1 MRRLYDVTTGSGSDR
16 VFTSQFSMALAHR
29 RHKDFIKHYA
39 YWLPPALVALILTLV
54 YLNPFIG
61 DWYRLDYTIF
71 SLHGRPS
78 SMALGRSLFTLAN
91 FVFYQAAHAVFG
103 LRPEHAYLL
112 FKGMVVIQTPL
123 AVVACWLLARDLS
136 GSVRSATLA
145 ALMIACSPILVI
157 YGGQVMT
164 EIPSVLFTAIALVVH
179 LRGIGQRSSDA
190 QPLKDAQQA
199 KESVWLILA
208 GAALLGLG
216 VNLRETVG
224 LYSPWLVL
232 APFVA
237 GLGVNRRTFV
247 TIAASLAVFLVFAF
261 GPFAIWYFAWPVFRL
276 DWHTWLSSMQSESE
290 RHPIS
295 ISNLK
300 PFLIYFFMCAPLV
313 TVGLP
318 FAFSKESRA
327 RGLTLQLL
335 AAAVGFFATVTLFFN
350 YSTTIN
356 WRYFL
361 TGLPGMAPLA
371 GDFYAR
377 IQAHRFGGERRGFV
391 SAVVGIAFIGALMIV
406 LVPPAGNEYFN
417 RLAQAKTYD
426 ARLKLI
432 PRDAVVIAGAQTVA
446 VQYWRGIGLGEW
458 DWIGVG
464 AGWPAGQLE
473 SKIDEHLKAGR
484 RVYLDADPRWWLPC
498 EWHLVEVRELAAV
511 ETHFHFQQVAPTV
524 YEIKP
529 LDDPSATAQPHLE
542 NLLPENRPEE
552 VKKCFNSG

>member
-1 MRRLYDVTTGSGSDR
+1 MISRNS
-16 VFTSQFSMALAHR
+16 A
-29 RHKDFIKHYA
+29 KDFSSEYPF
-39 YWLPPALVALILTLV
+39 WLIPALVALILTLI

-61 DWYRLDYTIF
+61 DWDGLDYTIF
-71 SLHGRPS
+71 SLHARPS
-78 SMALGRSLFTLAN
+78 SMALGRSLFTLGN
-91 FVFYQAAHAVFG
+91 FVFYQVVHAVFG
-103 LRPEHAYLL
+103 LPPEHAYLV

-123 AVVACWLLARDLS
+123 AVIACWLLARDLS
-136 GSVRSATLA
+136 GSRSSATLA

-164 EIPSVLFTAIALVVH
+164 EIPSVLFTAIALVTH
-179 LRGIGQRSSDA
+179 LRGIKRVQPRKPAPAA
-190 QPLKDAQQA
+190 QSA
-199 KESVWLILA
+199 KGSIWLILA

-232 APFVA
+232 APFTA
-237 GLGVNRRTFV
+237 GWGLNRRTIAV
-247 TIAASLAVFLVFAF
+247 VAASLLIFLVFAF
-261 GPFAIWYFAWPVFRL
+261 GPFAAWYFSSPVFRL

-295 ISNLK
+295 TSNLK
-300 PFLIYFFMCAPLV
+300 PFLIYFFMCAPLI

-318 FAFSKESRA
+318 FAAGKEWRE
-327 RGLTLQLL
+327 RGFTLALL
-335 AAAVGFFATVTLFFN
+335 AGGIGVFATIMLFFN

-361 TGLPGMAPLA
+361 TGLPAMAPLA
-371 GDFYAR
+371 GDFYVR
-377 IQAHRFGGERRGFV
+377 IQTRRFRSERRGFV
-391 SAVVGIAFIGALMIV
+391 TAIIGVAFIGALMIV

-473 SKIDEHLKAGR
+473 SKIEEHLKAGR
-484 RVYLDADPRWWLPC
+484 RVFLDADPRWWLPC
-498 EWHLVEVRELAAV
+498 EWHLVEVRELT
-511 ETHFHFQQVAPTV
+511 EIEPRFHFKQIAPTV
-524 YEIKP
+524 YEIRP
-529 LDDPSATAQPHLE
+529 VDDSSATDHPHLD
-542 NLLPENRPEE
+542 NLLPEKRPEE
-552 VKKCFNSG
+552 VKKCFDSG

>member
-1 MRRLYDVTTGSGSDR
+1 MLSLLRPR
-16 VFTSQFSMALAHR
+16 
-29 RHKDFIKHYA
+29 DFLKHYA
-39 YWLPPALVALILTLV
+39 YWFIPALVALILTLI

-61 DWYRLDYTIF
+61 DWDGLDYTIF
-71 SLHGRPS
+71 SLHARPS
-78 SMALGRSLFTLAN
+78 SMALGRSLFTLGN
-91 FVFYQAAHAVFG
+91 FVFYQVAHAVFG
-103 LRPEHAYLL
+103 LRPEHAYLV
-112 FKGMVVIQTPL
+112 FKGMVVFQTPL
-123 AVVACWLLARDLS
+123 AVIACWVLARDLS
-136 GSVRSATLA
+136 GSRSSATLA

-179 LRGIGQRSSDA
+179 LRGISQGGMAVRAVNHAQDA
-190 QPLKDAQQA
+190 RAMK
-199 KESVWLILA
+199 SVLLILA

-232 APFVA
+232 APFAA
-237 GLGVNRRTFV
+237 GWGLNRRT
-247 TIAASLAVFLVFAF
+247 IAIVASSLVIFLVFAF
-261 GPFAIWYFAWPVFRL
+261 GPFAAWYFASPVFRL

-290 RHPIS
+290 RHPLS
-295 ISNLK
+295 TSNLK
-300 PFLIYFFMCAPLV
+300 PFLIYFFMCAPLI

-318 FAFSKESRA
+318 FALWKEWRE
-327 RGLTLQLL
+327 RGFTLALL
-335 AAAVGFFATVTLFFN
+335 AAGVGIFATSMLFFN

-361 TGLPGMAPLA
+361 TGLPAMAPLA

-377 IQAHRFGGERRGFV
+377 IQARRFGSQRRGLV
-391 SAVVGIAFIGALMIV
+391 TAIIGIAFIGALMIV

-473 SKIDEHLKAGR
+473 SKVDEHLKAGR
-484 RVYLDADPRWWLPC
+484 RVFLDADPRWWLPC
-498 EWHLVEVRELAAV
+498 EWHLVEVRELA
-511 ETHFHFQQVAPTV
+511 EIEPHFRFKQIAPTV
-524 YEIKP
+524 YEIRP
-529 LDDPSATAQPHLE
+529 LDDPSAIDHPRLE
-542 NLLPENRPEE
+542 NLLPEKRPEE

>member
-1 MRRLYDVTTGSGSDR
+1 MPSLSSARNFLNQYR
-16 VFTSQFSMALAHR
+16 
-29 RHKDFIKHYA
+29 
-39 YWLPPALVALILTLV
+39 YWLTPALVALILTLV

-61 DWYRLDYTIF
+61 DWDGLDYTIF
-71 SLHGRPS
+71 SLHARPS
-78 SMALGRSLFTLAN
+78 SMALGRSLFTLSN
-91 FVFYQAAHAVFG
+91 FILYKAAHLVLG
-103 LRPEHAYLL
+103 LRPEHGYLL
-112 FKGMVVIQTPL
+112 FKGAVVAQTPL
-123 AVVACWLLARDLS
+123 AVIACWLFARNLS

-179 LRGIGQRSSDA
+179 LRGINPGVRSVS
-190 QPLKDAQQA
+190 PVESA
-199 KESVWLILA
+199 KRITKKQVALILA
-208 GAALLGLG
+208 GSALLGLG

-237 GLGVNRRTFV
+237 GLGFNRRTIAIV
-247 TIAASLAVFLVFAF
+247 AASLVSFLVFAL
-261 GPFAIWYFAWPVFRL
+261 GPFAIWFFASPVFRL

-295 ISNLK
+295 TSNLK

-313 TVGLP
+313 TTGLP
-318 FAFSKESRA
+318 FAAWKEWRE
-327 RGLTLQLL
+327 RGFTLSLL
-335 AAAVGFFATVTLFFN
+335 AAAVGFVATVMLFFN

-371 GDFYAR
+371 GDFYVR
-377 IQAHRFGGERRGFV
+377 IQGRRFGSEQRGFV
-391 SAVVGIAFIGALMIV
+391 TALVGISIIGALMIV

-473 SKIDEHLKAGR
+473 SKIDEHLKVGR
-484 RVYLDADPRWWLPC
+484 RVFLDADPRWWLPC
-498 EWHLVEVRELAAV
+498 DWHLVEVRELAQI
-511 ETHFHFQQVAPTV
+511 EPHFHFKQVAPTV
-524 YEIKP
+524 YEIRALSDVGAK
-529 LDDPSATAQPHLE
+529 DQPHLE
-542 NLLPENRPEE
+542 NLLPEKRPEE
-552 VKKCFNSG
+552 VRKCFNSG

>member
-1 MRRLYDVTTGSGSDR
+1 MFSDR
-16 VFTSQFSMALAHR
+16 DDPKKFL
-29 RHKDFIKHYA
+29 KDYS
-39 YWLPPALVALILTLV
+39 YWLPPALVALVLTLI

-61 DWYRLDYTIF
+61 DWDALDYTIF
-71 SLHGRPS
+71 SLHARPS
-78 SMALGRSLFTLAN
+78 SMALGRSLFTLFN
-91 FVFYQAAHAVFG
+91 FALYQVAHLFAGV
-103 LRPEHAYLL
+103 RPEHAYLL
-112 FKGMVVIQTPL
+112 FKFTVVIETPL
-123 AVVACWLLARDLS
+123 AVIACWVLARDLT
-136 GSVRSATLA
+136 GSARSATLA

-164 EIPSVLFTAIALVVH
+164 EIPSVLFTAIALTVH
-179 LRGIGQRSSDA
+179 LRGVQQRR
-190 QPLKDAQQA
+190 LT
-199 KESVWLILA
+199 LLLA

-224 LYSPWLVL
+224 LYAMWLVI
-232 APFVA
+232 APFVGGYKFKPGA
-237 GLGVNRRTFV
+237 IVGVASSLLIFM
-247 TIAASLAVFLVFAF
+247 IAAL
-261 GPFAIWYFAWPVFRL
+261 GPFAIWYATSPMFRL
-276 DWHTWLSSMQSESE
+276 DWYTWLSSMQDEAK

-295 ISNLK
+295 AASLK

-313 TVGLP
+313 TIGLP
-318 FAFSKESRA
+318 FAAWKEWRE
-327 RGLTLQLL
+327 RGFTLSLL
-335 AAAVGFFATVTLFFN
+335 AAAVGVFATVMLFFN

-361 TGLPGMAPLA
+361 TGLPAMAPLA
-371 GDFYAR
+371 GDFYTR
-377 IQAHRFGGERRGFV
+377 IQVRRFGSERRGF
-391 SAVVGIAFIGALMIV
+391 AAAIVGIAFIGALMIV

-426 ARLKLI
+426 ERLKLI

-484 RVYLDADPRWWLPC
+484 RVFLDADPRWWLPC
-498 EWHLVEVRELAAV
+498 EWHLVEVRELV
-511 ETHFHFQQVAPTV
+511 QIEPHFHFKQIAPTV
-524 YEIKP
+524 YEIRSV
-529 LDDPSATAQPHLE
+529 DDQSATDHPHLE

>member
-1 MRRLYDVTTGSGSDR
+1 MVSLHSTRSFRSEYP
-16 VFTSQFSMALAHR
+16 
-29 RHKDFIKHYA
+29 

-61 DWYRLDYTIF
+61 DWDGLDYTIF
-71 SLHGRPS
+71 SLHARPS
-78 SMALGRSLFTLAN
+78 SMALGRSLFTLFN
-91 FVFYQAAHAVFG
+91 FILYKFAQAVFG
-103 LRPEHAYLL
+103 VQPQHAYLL
-112 FKGMVVIQTPL
+112 FKYVVVIETPL
-123 AVVACWLLARDLS
+123 AVIACWVLARDLS

-164 EIPSVLFTAIALVVH
+164 ELPSVLVTALALVVH
-179 LRGIGQRSSDA
+179 LRGIKQTRW
-190 QPLKDAQQA
+190 PLII
-199 KESVWLILA
+199 V

-216 VNLRETVG
+216 LNLRETVG
-224 LYSPWLVL
+224 LYGPWLIL
-232 APFVA
+232 APFV
-237 GLGVNRRTFV
+237 GGWKLDRRT
-247 TIAASLAVFLVFAF
+247 IAMVASSLVVFAIVGF
-261 GPFAIWYFAWPVFRL
+261 GPFALWYGASPVFRL
-276 DWHTWLSSMQSESE
+276 DWHTWLSSMQDEAT

-295 ISNLK
+295 AANLK

-318 FAFSKESRA
+318 FAAWKEWRE
-327 RGLTLQLL
+327 RGFTLSLL
-335 AAAVGFFATVTLFFN
+335 AAVIGVGATVMLFFN

-361 TGLPGMAPLA
+361 TGLPAMAPLA

-377 IQAHRFGGERRGFV
+377 IQARRFAGERRGFA

-426 ARLKLI
+426 ARLRLI

-484 RVYLDADPRWWLPC
+484 RVFLDADPRWWLPC
-498 EWHLVEVRELAAV
+498 DWHLIEVRELAQIEAQ
-511 ETHFHFQQVAPTV
+511 FHFKLVAPTV
-524 YEIKP
+524 YEIRP
-529 LDDPSATAQPHLE
+529 LNDPTATDHPHLE
-542 NLLPENRPEE
+542 NLLPEKRPDE

>member
-1 MRRLYDVTTGSGSDR
+1 MPSRLESHT
-16 VFTSQFSMALAHR
+16 FF
-29 RHKDFIKHYA
+29 KDYS

-61 DWYRLDYTIF
+61 DWDALDYTIF
-71 SLHGRPS
+71 SLHARPS
-78 SMALGRSLFTLAN
+78 SMALGRSLFTLFN
-91 FVFYQAAHAVFG
+91 FALYQVAHLLAG
-103 LRPEHAYLL
+103 IRPEHAYLL
-112 FKGMVVIQTPL
+112 FKFTVVIETPL
-123 AVVACWLLARDLS
+123 AVIACWMLARDLT

-164 EIPSVLFTAIALVVH
+164 EIPSVLFTAAALTVH
-179 LRGIGQRSSDA
+179 LRGIQQKRL
-190 QPLKDAQQA
+190 PLM
-199 KESVWLILA
+199 LA

-224 LYSPWLVL
+224 LYAIWLAI

-237 GLGVNRRTFV
+237 GYKFKLRA
-247 TIAASLAVFLVFAF
+247 IAAVASSLAIFLIVAF
-261 GPFAIWYFAWPVFRL
+261 GPFAIWYATSPVFRL
-276 DWHTWLSSMQSESE
+276 DWHTWLSSMQDEAK

-295 ISNLK
+295 AANLK

-318 FAFSKESRA
+318 FAVWKEWRE
-327 RGLTLQLL
+327 RGFTLPLL
-335 AAAVGFFATVTLFFN
+335 AALVGVLATVMLFFN

-361 TGLPGMAPLA
+361 TGLPAMAPLA

-377 IQAHRFGGERRGFV
+377 IQARRFASERRGLI
-391 SAVVGIAFIGALMIV
+391 SAIVGVAFIGALMTV

-484 RVYLDADPRWWLPC
+484 RVFLDADPRWWLPC
-498 EWHLVEVRELAAV
+498 EWHLIEVRELAQI
-511 ETHFHFQQVAPTV
+511 ETHFHFKQVAPTV
-524 YEIKP
+524 YEIRP
-529 LDDPSATAQPHLE
+529 ADDRSATDHPHLE
-542 NLLPENRPEE
+542 NLLPEKRPEE
-552 VKKCFNSG
+552 VKKCFNS

>member
-1 MRRLYDVTTGSGSDR
+1 MLSPPSPH
-16 VFTSQFSMALAHR
+16 TSF
-29 RHKDFIKHYA
+29 RHQYP
-39 YWLPPALVALILTLV
+39 YWLPPSLVALALTLI

-61 DWYRLDYTIF
+61 DWDALDYTIF
-71 SLHGRPS
+71 SLHARPS
-78 SMALGRSLFTLAN
+78 SMALGRSLFTLFN
-91 FVFYQAAHAVFG
+91 FALYRIAHAIFKIG
-103 LRPEHAYLL
+103 PEHAYLL
-112 FKGMVVIQTPL
+112 FKYAVVIETPL
-123 AVVACWLLARDLS
+123 AVIMCWLFARDLT
-136 GSVRSATLA
+136 GSTRSATLA

-164 EIPSVLFTAIALVVH
+164 EIPSVLLTAIALVVH
-179 LRGIGQRSSDA
+179 LRGIQTKRW
-190 QPLKDAQQA
+190 
-199 KESVWLILA
+199 WLILA
-208 GAALLGLG
+208 GAAVLGLG
-216 VNLRETVG
+216 VNLRETVA
-224 LYSPWLVL
+224 LYAPWLVI

-237 GLGVNRRTFV
+237 GFKFERRTIGIV
-247 TIAASLAVFLVFAF
+247 ISSLFVFLIVAF
-261 GPFAIWYFAWPVFRL
+261 GPFAVWYEASPIFRL
-276 DWHTWLSSMQSESE
+276 DWHTWLSSMQDEAK

-295 ISNLK
+295 AANLK

-313 TVGLP
+313 TIGLP
-318 FAFSKESRA
+318 FAAWKESRE
-327 RGLTLQLL
+327 RGFTPALL
-335 AAAVGFFATVTLFFN
+335 AASVGVFATVMLFFN

-361 TGLPGMAPLA
+361 TGLPAIAPLA

-377 IQAHRFGGERRGFV
+377 MQTRRFGGERRGFV
-391 SAVVGIAFIGALMIV
+391 SAIVGVAFIGALMIV

-484 RVYLDADPRWWLPC
+484 RVFLDADPRWWLPC
-498 EWHLVEVRELAAV
+498 DWHLTEVRELAQSEAR
-511 ETHFHFQQVAPTV
+511 FHFKKVAPTV
-524 YEIKP
+524 FEIRP
-529 LDDPSATAQPHLE
+529 IDDQSAIDHPHLE
-542 NLLPENRPEE
+542 NLLPEKRPEE
-552 VKKCFNSG
+552 VKKCFASG

>member
-1 MRRLYDVTTGSGSDR
+1 M
-16 VFTSQFSMALAHR
+16 
-29 RHKDFIKHYA
+29 
-39 YWLPPALVALILTLV
+39 
-54 YLNPFIG
+54 
-61 DWYRLDYTIF
+61 
-71 SLHGRPS
+71 
-78 SMALGRSLFTLAN
+78 
-91 FVFYQAAHAVFG
+91 
-103 LRPEHAYLL
+103 
-112 FKGMVVIQTPL
+112 KG
-123 AVVACWLLARDLS
+123 
-136 GSVRSATLA
+136 
-145 ALMIACSPILVI
+145 
-157 YGGQVMT
+157 
-164 EIPSVLFTAIALVVH
+164 
-179 LRGIGQRSSDA
+179 
-190 QPLKDAQQA
+190 
-199 KESVWLILA
+199 SVWLILA

-237 GLGVNRRTFV
+237 GFGLNRRTIAIV
-247 TIAASLAVFLVFAF
+247 AASLIVFLIFAV
-261 GPFAIWYFAWPVFRL
+261 GPFALWFAASPVFRL
-276 DWHTWLSSMQSESE
+276 DWYTWLSSMQSESD

-313 TVGLP
+313 SVGLP
-318 FAFSKESRA
+318 FAARKEWRE
-327 RGLTLQLL
+327 RGFTLSLL
-335 AAAVGFFATVTLFFN
+335 AGAVGLFATLMLFFN

-377 IQAHRFGGERRGFV
+377 IQARRFRSERRGF
-391 SAVVGIAFIGALMIV
+391 AAAIVGISFIGALMIV

-446 VQYWRGIGLGEW
+446 VQYWRGIGLGDW

-464 AGWPAGQLE
+464 AGWPAGQLQ

-484 RVYLDADPRWWLPC
+484 RVFLDADPRWWLPC
-498 EWHLVEVRELAAV
+498 EWHLVEVRELVAV
-511 ETHFHFQQVAPTV
+511 EPHFHFKQAAPTV
-524 YEIKP
+524 YEIRS
-529 LDDPSATAQPHLE
+529 LGDQSATDQPHLE
-542 NLLPENRPEE
+542 TLLPEKRPEE